1 MGFQHLKDIV
11 HEAASRKG
19 GKIKVD
25 KGFAKNTKLA
35 SEAGRKGMASRWS
48 DEGRR
53 KAAEQEKV
61 VIRDNRELV
70 DELFR
75 DPEVVEVM
83 KRLADE

>member
-1 MGFQHLKDIV
+1 MGFQHFKGIT

-19 GKIKVD
+19 GEIKVS
-25 KGFAKNTKLA
+25 KGFGKNRKLA
-35 SEAGRKGMASRWS
+35 SEAGRKGMARRWS
-48 DEGRR
+48 DEGRS
-53 KAAEQEKV
+53 KKPKPEEV
-61 VIRDNRELV
+61 NISDSRELV